1 MTVPKLWIGCKS
13 VKSGADDENMAL
25 ACASKLSFAGGIAV
39 SDLWNQVKKQFKD
52 FPAEIRNRIQTD
64 QQEVIEK
71 AVLSERICSI
81 EKATLALLEA
91 NVPKNQII
99 ALLQKHW
106 DLRRS
111 EANQFIEQAEDTN
124 SCS

>member
-1 MTVPKLWIGCKS
+1 M
-13 VKSGADDENMAL
+13 
-25 ACASKLSFAGGIAV
+25 
-39 SDLWNQVKKQFKD
+39 SDLWNQVKMQFKD
-52 FPAEIRNRIQTD
+52 FPAEIRDRIQAE
-64 QQEVIEK
+64 QQEVIGE

-91 NVPKNQII
+91 NVPKDQII

-111 EANQFIEQAEDTN
+111 EANQFIEEAEDT
-124 SCS
+124 SSHS

>member
-1 MTVPKLWIGCKS
+1 M
-13 VKSGADDENMAL
+13 
-25 ACASKLSFAGGIAV
+25 
-39 SDLWNQVKKQFKD
+39 SDLWNQVKMQFKD
-52 FPAEIRNRIQTD
+52 FPAEICNHIQAD
-64 QQEVIEK
+64 QQEVIEE

-91 NVPKNQII
+91 NVPKDQII

-111 EANQFIEQAEDTN
+111 EANQFIEEAEDTN

>member
-1 MTVPKLWIGCKS
+1 M
-13 VKSGADDENMAL
+13 
-25 ACASKLSFAGGIAV
+25 
-39 SDLWNQVKKQFKD
+39 SDLWNQVKMQFKD
-52 FPAEIRNRIQTD
+52 FPAEIRNRIQAD
-64 QQEVIEK
+64 QQEVIEE

-91 NVPKNQII
+91 NVPKDQII
-99 ALLQKHW
+99 TLLQKYW

-111 EANQFIEQAEDTN
+111 EAKQFIEEAEDTN

>member
-1 MTVPKLWIGCKS
+1 MS
-13 VKSGADDENMAL
+13 N
-25 ACASKLSFAGGIAV
+25 
-39 SDLWNQVKKQFKD
+39 LWNQVKMQFKD
-52 FPAEIRNRIQTD
+52 FPAEIRDRIQAE
-64 QQEVIEK
+64 QQEVIEE

-81 EKATLALLEA
+81 EKALALLEA
-91 NVPKNQII
+91 SVPRDQIV

-111 EANQFIEQAEDTN
+111 EANKFIEEAENTS

>member
-1 MTVPKLWIGCKS
+1 MKLGSFHQTVYTQQTTLYKLLEQS
-13 VKSGADDENMAL
+13 QAA
-25 ACASKLSFAGGIAV
+25 KLSFTGGIAV
-39 SDLWNQVKKQFKD
+39 SDLWNQVKMQFKD
-52 FPAEIRNRIQTD
+52 FPAEIRDRIQAE
-64 QQEVIEK
+64 QQEVIEE

-91 NVPKNQII
+91 SVPRDQIV

-111 EANQFIEQAEDTN
+111 EANKFIEEAENTS

>member
-1 MTVPKLWIGCKS
+1 M
-13 VKSGADDENMAL
+13 
-25 ACASKLSFAGGIAV
+25 
-39 SDLWNQVKKQFKD
+39 SDLWNQVKMQFKD
-52 FPAEIRNRIQTD
+52 FPAEIRNRIQAD
-64 QQEVIEK
+64 QQEVIEE

-91 NVPKNQII
+91 NVPKDQII
-99 ALLQKHW
+99 VLLQKHW

-111 EANQFIEQAEDTN
+111 EANQFIEEAEDTN

>member
-1 MTVPKLWIGCKS
+1 MDNAV
-13 VKSGADDENMAL
+13 
-25 ACASKLSFAGGIAV
+25 ASKLSFTGGIAV
-39 SDLWNQVKKQFKD
+39 SDLWNQVKMQFKD
-52 FPAEIRNRIQTD
+52 FPAEIRDRIQAE
-64 QQEVIEK
+64 QQEVIEE
-71 AVLSERICSI
+71 AVLNERICSI

-91 NVPKNQII
+91 SVPRDQIV

-111 EANQFIEQAEDTN
+111 EANKFIEEAENTS

>member
-1 MTVPKLWIGCKS
+1 MS
-13 VKSGADDENMAL
+13 Y
-25 ACASKLSFAGGIAV
+25 
-39 SDLWNQVKKQFKD
+39 LWNQVKMQFKD
-52 FPAEIRNRIQTD
+52 FPAEIRNRIQAD
-64 QQEVIEK
+64 QQEVIEE

-91 NVPKNQII
+91 NVPKDQII

-111 EANQFIEQAEDTN
+111 EANQFIEEAEDTN

>member
-1 MTVPKLWIGCKS
+1 M
-13 VKSGADDENMAL
+13 
-25 ACASKLSFAGGIAV
+25 
-39 SDLWNQVKKQFKD
+39 SDLWNQVKMQFKD
-52 FPAEIRNRIQTD
+52 FPAEIRNRIQAD
-64 QQEVIEK
+64 QQEVIEE

-81 EKATLALLEA
+81 EKVTLALLEA
-91 NVPKNQII
+91 NVPKDQII

-111 EANQFIEQAEDTN
+111 EANQFIEEAEDTN

>member
-1 MTVPKLWIGCKS
+1 M
-13 VKSGADDENMAL
+13 
-25 ACASKLSFAGGIAV
+25 
-39 SDLWNQVKKQFKD
+39 SDLWNQVKMQFKD
-52 FPAEIRNRIQTD
+52 FPAEIRDRIQTD
-64 QQEVIEK
+64 QREVIEE

-91 NVPKNQII
+91 GVPKDQII
-99 ALLQKHW
+99 ALLQKYW

-111 EANQFIEQAEDTN
+111 EANQFIEEAENTS

>member
-1 MTVPKLWIGCKS
+1 M
-13 VKSGADDENMAL
+13 
-25 ACASKLSFAGGIAV
+25 
-39 SDLWNQVKKQFKD
+39 SDLWNQVKMQSKD
-52 FPAEIRNRIQTD
+52 FPAEIRNRIQAD
-64 QQEVIEK
+64 QQEVIEE
-71 AVLSERICSI
+71 AVLCERICSI

-91 NVPKNQII
+91 NVPKDQII

-111 EANQFIEQAEDTN
+111 EANQFIEEAEDTN

>member
-1 MTVPKLWIGCKS
+1 M
-13 VKSGADDENMAL
+13 
-25 ACASKLSFAGGIAV
+25 
-39 SDLWNQVKKQFKD
+39 SDLWNQVKMQFKD
-52 FPAEIRNRIQTD
+52 FPAEIRDRIQAD
-64 QQEVIEK
+64 QQEVIEE

-81 EKATLALLEA
+81 EKATLALHEA
-91 NVPKNQII
+91 GVPKDQII

-111 EANQFIEQAEDTN
+111 EANKFVEETENTI

>member
-1 MTVPKLWIGCKS
+1 M
-13 VKSGADDENMAL
+13 
-25 ACASKLSFAGGIAV
+25 
-39 SDLWNQVKKQFKD
+39 SDLWNQVKMQFKD